1 MREVLI
7 LETEGLEMERLE
19 REGTEKERVGVER
32 KGVEI
37 EGVERD
43 GVNCRCDLDLIISL
57 YFFMFLCTGNVPWS
71 VGTSCAKAVQLHH
84 AEPAATAD
92 IQSLRTSVFK
102 GKIITKTLHL
112 LLGNF

>member
-1 MREVLI
+1 MWKEMVLI
-7 LETEGLEMERLE
+7 VIVILLFPC
-19 REGTEKERVGVER
+19 
-32 KGVEI
+32 I
-37 EGVERD
+37 
-43 GVNCRCDLDLIISL
+43 C
-57 YFFMFLCTGNVPWS
+57 FMFLCTGNVPWS

-112 LLGNF
+112 LLVNF